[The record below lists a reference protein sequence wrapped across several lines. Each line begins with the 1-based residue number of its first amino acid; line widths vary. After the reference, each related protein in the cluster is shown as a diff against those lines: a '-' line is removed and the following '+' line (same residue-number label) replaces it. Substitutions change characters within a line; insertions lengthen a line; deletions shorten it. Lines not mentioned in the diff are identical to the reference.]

1 MVRVWQ
7 THRLGRFLIHFLT
20 VAGRTTMYSVLT
32 ALERISFDADPLQV
46 LLIETTYQPIISF
59 FHMTEIAKHYPQVK
73 GLPDYAS
80 AVAIEI
86 RAGPA
91 PDNRDFVRVKFRNGT
106 NTDDFETLNVFG
118 HRGDIPLTEFIYR
131 LEVRFGFLTLECS
144 IMLIAYSLSELRHR
158 LSLRVGQGLW

>member
-1 MVRVWQ
+1 M
-7 THRLGRFLIHFLT
+7 H
-20 VAGRTTMYSVLT
+20 SVLT
-32 ALERISFDADPLQV
+32 ALERISFDSDPLQV

-59 FHMTEIAKHYPQVK
+59 FHMTEIAKHYPKLK

-91 PDNRDFVRVKFRNGT
+91 PDQRDFVRVKFRNGT
-106 NTDDFETLNVFG
+106 QTDDFETLNVFG

-131 LEVRFGFLTLECS
+131 LEVRFGVPTSECS
-144 IMLIAYSLSELRHR
+144 ILLIMHPFSELRHR
-158 LSLRVGQGLW
+158 LSLRMEQSLW

>member
-1 MVRVWQ
+1 M
-7 THRLGRFLIHFLT
+7 HSI
-20 VAGRTTMYSVLT
+20 LT

-46 LLIETTYQPIISF
+46 LLIETTYQPMISF
-59 FHMTEIAKHYPQVK
+59 FHMTEISKHYPKVG

-80 AVAIEI
+80 AIAVEI

-91 PDNRDFVRVKFRNGT
+91 PDQRDFVRVKFRNGT

-131 LEVRFGFLTLECS
+131 LEVRSGFV
-144 IMLIAYSLSELRHR
+144 LSNIL
-158 LSLRVGQGLW
+158 LY